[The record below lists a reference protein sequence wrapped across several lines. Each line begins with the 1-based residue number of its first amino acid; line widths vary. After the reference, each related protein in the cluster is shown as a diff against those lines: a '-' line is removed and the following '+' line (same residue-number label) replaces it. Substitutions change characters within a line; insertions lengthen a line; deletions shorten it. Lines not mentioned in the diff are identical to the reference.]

1 MRQYPVLSLQTS
13 ASESRPREL
22 TGADLAA
29 MSVGVQTHDAR
40 PVQNPPT
47 VSVAVIPETLGEQS
61 RPSDALLAAH
71 SGTITPDLPSS
82 GPRESRG

>member
-1 MRQYPVLSLQTS
+1 MRQYPGFSLRTS

-22 TGADLAA
+22 TSADLAA
-29 MSVGVQTHDAR
+29 MSVGIPTLDAR

-47 VSVAVIPETLGEQS
+47 GSIAVTAETFGEQS

-71 SGTITPDLPSS
+71 GGTISPDFPIS

>member
-1 MRQYPVLSLQTS
+1 MRQYPGLSLQTS

-29 MSVGVQTHDAR
+29 IQTPDAR

-47 VSVAVIPETLGEQS
+47 GSIAVTTKILGEQS
-61 RPSDALLAAH
+61 RPSDALLAAQ
-71 SGTITPDLPSS
+71 SGTIIPDLPSS

>member
-1 MRQYPVLSLQTS
+1 MKQYPGLSLQTS
-13 ASESRPREL
+13 ASESKPREL

-29 MSVGVQTHDAR
+29 IQTPDAR

-47 VSVAVIPETLGEQS
+47 DSIAVTAGILGEQS

-71 SGTITPDLPSS
+71 SGTIIPDFPSS
-82 GPRESRG
+82 GTRKSRG

>member
-1 MRQYPVLSLQTS
+1 MRQYPGLSLQTS

-29 MSVGVQTHDAR
+29 IQTPDAR

-47 VSVAVIPETLGEQS
+47 GSIAVTAGIFGEQS

-71 SGTITPDLPSS
+71 SGTIIPDLPSS
-82 GPRESRG
+82 GPRKSRG

>member
-1 MRQYPVLSLQTS
+1 MRQYPGLSLQMS

-29 MSVGVQTHDAR
+29 MSAGIRTTDAR

-47 VSVAVIPETLGEQS
+47 GTIAVTAETLGEQS

-71 SGTITPDLPSS
+71 SGSIIPDLPSS